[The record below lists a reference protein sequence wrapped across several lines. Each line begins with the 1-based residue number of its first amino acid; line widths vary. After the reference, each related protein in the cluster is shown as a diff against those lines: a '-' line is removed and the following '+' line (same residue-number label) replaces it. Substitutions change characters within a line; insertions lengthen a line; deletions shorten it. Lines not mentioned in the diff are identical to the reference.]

1 MYHVDFSKLIKR
13 NKMKRFVGFM
23 KKEFIHIFRDVRT
36 LLILFGMPVAQILIF
51 GFVITN
57 EIKEAQI
64 AVYDKSKDDITQ
76 EITDKLVAS
85 GYFRISKI
93 IHEDEQIKKTFQQGD
108 VKEIVVFEQDFG
120 KKLINNNSPEI
131 QLLFDATDANM
142 ANLLQNYTSGIIRDY
157 SQNIKPGQINVPVIQ
172 ANPRMVF
179 NNELKGVYMFVP
191 GTMALILMIVTAM
204 MTSISISR
212 EKEMGSMEVL
222 LVSPLRSFQIILGK
236 VAPYVL
242 LAFLNGV
249 VIILLGY
256 FVFDMPINGSVVLL
270 LAETLLYIIMALSL
284 GILISTVSNTQEVA
298 MFISM
303 FALLL
308 PTMLLSGFIFPVENM
323 PWPLQWLSTIIPA
336 KYFIILIKD
345 IMIKGTGLAFIWKE
359 TLVLMGMTAIFIVV
373 SIRKFKIRLE

>member
-1 MYHVDFSKLIKR
+1 
-13 NKMKRFVGFM
+13 MKRFLGFIR
-23 KKEFIHIFRDVRT
+23 KEFIHIFRDKRT

-64 AVYDKSKDDITQ
+64 AVYDKSKDDITR
-76 EITDKLVAS
+76 EITDKLVSS
-85 GYFRISKI
+85 GYFRLSKKI
-93 IHEDEQIKKTFQQGD
+93 KDDAQIKETFKQGE

-120 KKLINNNSPEI
+120 EKLLTGNSPEI
-131 QLLFDATDANM
+131 QLLLDATDANM

-157 SQNIKPGQINVPVIQ
+157 SQNIKFSRIELPVIKTK
-172 ANPRMVF
+172 PRMVF

-204 MTSISISR
+204 MTSISITR
-212 EKEMGSMEVL
+212 EKERGSMEIL

-256 FVFDMPINGSVVLL
+256 FVFDMPINGSVALL
-270 LAETLLYIIMALSL
+270 LGETLLYILMSLSL
-284 GILISTVSNTQEVA
+284 GILISTMSNSQQVA

-336 KYFIILIKD
+336 KYFIILIKS
-345 IMIKGTGLAFIWKE
+345 IMIKGTGLAYIWKE
-359 TLVLMGMTAIFIVV
+359 TLILLGMTVIFIGV
-373 SIRKFKIRLE
+373 SIRKFKVRLE

>member
-1 MYHVDFSKLIKR
+1 
-13 NKMKRFVGFM
+13 MKRFVGFM

-51 GFVITN
+51 GYVITN

-64 AVYDKSKDDITQ
+64 AIYDKSKDDVTQ
-76 EITDKLVAS
+76 ELTDKLGAS
-85 GYFRISKI
+85 KYFQVSKVI
-93 IHEDEQIKKTFQQGD
+93 RHDAQIKETFQQGK
-108 VKEIVVFEQDFG
+108 VKEIVVFQQDFG
-120 KKLINNNSPEI
+120 KKLINNSSPEI
-131 QLLFDATDANM
+131 QLLLDATDANM

-157 SQNIKPGQINVPVIQ
+157 SQNIKLEKINVPVIQ
-172 ANPRMVF
+172 PKPRMIF

-212 EKEMGSMEVL
+212 EKEMGSMEIL

-249 VIILLGY
+249 IIILLGY
-256 FVFDMPINGSVVLL
+256 FVFEMPINGSLVLL
-270 LAETLLYIIMALSL
+270 LVETLLYIIMSLSL

-345 IMIKGTGLAFIWKE
+345 IMIKGTGLAYVWKE
-359 TLVLMGMTAIFIVV
+359 TLVLAGMTLVFIVI
-373 SIRKFKIRLE
+373 SIRKFKVRLE